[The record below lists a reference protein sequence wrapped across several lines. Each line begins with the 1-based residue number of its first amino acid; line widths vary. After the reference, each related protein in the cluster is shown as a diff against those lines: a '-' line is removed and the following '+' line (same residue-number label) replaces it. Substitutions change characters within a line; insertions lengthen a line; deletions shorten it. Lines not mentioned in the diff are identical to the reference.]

1 MPRMPR
7 PSPTTR
13 SPIVATLRR
22 GLVVPWQTV
31 VLLAA
36 INTGIAAIL
45 WREDTR
51 PFWQPLLTVQLYGFS
66 IAYCVNAASP
76 WEKSRPI
83 LRLAVAVLVGTLI
96 GVALTILVKG
106 YSLDH
111 ILSRADVFAWNVF
124 TGFANGLFVSL
135 FFYVKN
141 RETQAAAALHRAEA
155 DRHLMSK
162 QAVEAELKLMQAQ
175 VEPHFLFNTLASVQ
189 YLTETDPPAASR
201 LLGHLID
208 YLRAAL
214 PQLRASST
222 TLGQEVGLAEAYLSI
237 LRTRLGARL
246 AFSVDVPP
254 ELAQH
259 PFPPNL
265 LISLVE
271 NAIKHGI
278 EPSASGGTVTVRARP
293 DGAAVVITVEDT
305 GRGLADAPR
314 GPAGGVGLSNVRERL
329 AALYG
334 TQGQF
339 SLASVAP
346 SGTRAT
352 LRIPLAA
359 DVVGVTPAI
368 EPIAPRAAPASEPAP
383 HAAP

>member
-1 MPRMPR
+1 MPR
-7 PSPTTR
+7 PLATTGNA
-13 SPIVATLRR
+13 IVATLRR
-22 GLVVPWQTV
+22 GLEVPWQTV
-31 VLLAA
+31 LLLAA

-76 WEKSRPI
+76 WQKSRPI
-83 LRLAVAVLVGTLI
+83 LRLAIAVLIGTLV
-96 GVALTILVKG
+96 GVALTILSKG
-106 YSLDH
+106 YSLDYVT
-111 ILSRADVFAWNVF
+111 SRADAFAWNVF
-124 TGFANGLFVSL
+124 TGFANGLFVAL

-141 RETQAAAALHRAEA
+141 RETHAAAALHRAEA
-155 DRHLMSK
+155 DRHLLSK

-201 LLGHLID
+201 LLGHLIE

-222 TLGQEVGLAEAYLSI
+222 TLGQEVALAEAYLNI
-237 LRTRLGARL
+237 LRTRLGTRL
-246 AFSVDVPP
+246 VFTVDVPA

-278 EPSASGGTVTVRARP
+278 EPSATGGTVTVRACL
-293 DGAAVVITVEDT
+293 DGAAVVISVEDT

-314 GPAGGVGLSNVRERL
+314 GPVGGVGLSNVRERL

-334 TQGQF
+334 TRGQF
-339 SLASVAP
+339 SLEPVAT
-346 SGTRAT
+346 SGTRAS

-359 DVVGVTPAI
+359 DVVGATPAVTPI
-368 EPIAPRAAPASEPAP
+368 VMHAASATETAP
-383 HAAP
+383 HAAS

>member
-1 MPRMPR
+1 MARMSHPLT
-7 PSPTTR
+7 TTR
-13 SPIVATLRR
+13 FPVAATLRR
-22 GLVVPWQTV
+22 GFRVPWQTV

-36 INTGIAAIL
+36 INTGIAAVV

-66 IAYCVNAASP
+66 IAYCVNAAAP
-76 WEKSRPI
+76 WEKSKPI
-83 LRLAVAVLVGTLI
+83 LRLAVAVLIGTLI
-96 GVALTILVKG
+96 GVGLTILVKG
-106 YSLDH
+106 YTLEYVAA
-111 ILSRADVFAWNVF
+111 RADSFAWNVF

-141 RETQAAAALHRAEA
+141 RETRAAAALHRAEA
-155 DRHLMSK
+155 DRHLLSK
-162 QAVEAELKLMQAQ
+162 QAIEAELKLMQAQ

-222 TLGQEVGLAEAYLSI
+222 TLGQEVRLAEAYLSI

-246 AFSVDVPP
+246 AFTIDVPAD
-254 ELAQH
+254 LAGH

-271 NAIKHGI
+271 NAVKHGI
-278 EPSASGGTVTVRARP
+278 EPAATGGTVAVRARK

-339 SLASVAP
+339 SLASAAP

-359 DVVGVTPAI
+359 DVVDAAPVI
-368 EPIAPRAAPASEPAP
+368 EPIVARPVPAIAPAP
-383 HAAP
+383 HAVP